1 MHAHT
6 YTHRLPSVIF
16 AISSARVHYKER
28 LVELINH
35 YGCDPA
41 VLFTG
46 AEIRAELQRWGVAVP
61 TRQQDE
67 AEALYGRRLQMV
79 SGGMVIIVIIL
90 SRSHSRQVNY
100 CLTCWQ

>member
-1 MHAHT
+1 M
-6 YTHRLPSVIF
+6 
-16 AISSARVHYKER
+16 
-28 LVELINH
+28 ELINH

-61 TRQQDE
+61 TRLQNE

-79 SGGMVIIVIIL
+79 STGTVIIM
-90 SRSHSRQVNY
+90 SRVRSTTARLADCVRVRA
-100 CLTCWQ
+100 CVLRLWQAAYL